1 MSNTV
6 EFVKNLRACTGAGVL
21 ECRKALDEASG
32 DFDKAVELL
41 RQRGQVKAAKKAERE
56 ANEGIIGHYVH
67 AGAKVASL
75 IEVNCE
81 SDFVARTAEFQAL
94 AHDLAMQVVAASP
107 TWVKAEDVPADRI
120 EQERTKFHA
129 EMADSGKPPEVI
141 EKIVEGKLAKFYEET
156 CLLSQ
161 PFIKD
166 GNVTVGALIM
176 QTIATMGENVKVR
189 RFVRYALGE

>member
-107 TWVKAEDVPADRI
+107 MWVKAEDVPADRI

-166 GNVTVGALIM
+166 GNVTVGALIT
-176 QTIATMGENVKVR
+176 QIIATMGENVKVR